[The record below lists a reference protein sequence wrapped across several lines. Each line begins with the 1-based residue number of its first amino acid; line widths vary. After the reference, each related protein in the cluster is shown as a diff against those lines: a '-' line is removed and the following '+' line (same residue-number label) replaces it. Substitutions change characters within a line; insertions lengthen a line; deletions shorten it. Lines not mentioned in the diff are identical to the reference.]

1 MKTCKFDITT
11 RLVTRDK
18 ITTLTK
24 NCVPFASCPDSIMQK
39 INKVIFDSEQRI
51 RKEEKLFA

>member
-18 ITTLTK
+18 MTTLTT
-24 NCVPFASCPDSIMQK
+24 NCVSFVFCPDSIMQK
-39 INKVIFDSEQRI
+39 VNKVIFDWSQQI
-51 RKEEKLFA
+51 RK

>member
-18 ITTLTK
+18 MTTLTT
-24 NCVPFASCPDSIMQK
+24 NCVSFVSSPDPVMQD
-39 INKVIFDSEQRI
+39 INKVISD
-51 RKEEKLFA
+51 